1 MHRGIVVLDAPVVPA
16 AEQRA
21 VGREERGADR
31 NPAFG
36 APGARLLERD
46 GEHLRVVVHVR
57 QGFSSRR
64 RTKVDTMIG
73 AIILG
78 FAAGIIGRML
88 MPGDVFRDMSGATSW
103 LVSLGLGLAGAAL
116 GWLIFTGLLGIG
128 DDDVFDLG
136 GILSAIIGVLILLP
150 IAGWVLRRS
159 GKSPERPRTPR
170 G

>member
-1 MHRGIVVLDAPVVPA
+1 
-16 AEQRA
+16 
-21 VGREERGADR
+21 
-31 NPAFG
+31 
-36 APGARLLERD
+36 
-46 GEHLRVVVHVR
+46 
-57 QGFSSRR
+57 
-64 RTKVDTMIG
+64 MIG

-88 MPGDVFRDMSGATSW
+88 MPGDVFRYMSGPTSW
-103 LVSLGLGLAGAAL
+103 LISLGLGLAGAAL

-159 GKSPERPRTPR
+159 GKSQERSRTPR